1 MKDNGKMIKNKET
14 EHNIIQMVINIQDN
28 IKMTKKMEMGYSI
41 MH

>member
-1 MKDNGKMIKNKET
+1 MIKNKET

>member
-1 MKDNGKMIKNKET
+1 MIKNKEM

-28 IKMTKKMEMGYSI
+28 IKMTEKMEMVYSI